1 MSQRQRD
8 LKEASTMTCDSDR
21 LQGPC
26 SFLEMNCHPC
36 QLFPNPPSGSHTST
50 TSVFKMLATRARI
63 VPRFTPLARPSIVA
77 RRFYADLPSTTPSSS
92 PSTPPPPPPPTTSA
106 STAPVAAPTTQP
118 RPTASPDVIPV
129 PQQQR
134 PRKMQDGYSGGFY
147 LSLLGGLL
155 LAAPPITYFY
165 WEHRK
170 THMREKKEAIL
181 KEIHA
186 RVGVA

>member
-1 MSQRQRD
+1 
-8 LKEASTMTCDSDR
+8 MTCDSDR
-21 LQGPC
+21 LQ
-26 SFLEMNCHPC
+26 
-36 QLFPNPPSGSHTST
+36 GSHTST

-92 PSTPPPPPPPTTSA
+92 PPPPPPPPTTSA